1 MPQYANDVLAR
12 VNGLLNIGGDLVKFT
27 GVAQGGGDLVAYD
40 SMPVGGPPSAN
51 YYQDVRAPVTID
63 LTCPIPG
70 EDATAWNTF
79 LDRFMADSSGLSVGA
94 KKFDVVASPS
104 TSGQM
109 MLIGLND
116 MIGRQFTV
124 SSRPKINTQYQQ
136 NAELS
141 VTLTE
146 SGSTSE

>member
-12 VNGLLNIGGDLVKFT
+12 VEGVLNIGGDLVKFT

-70 EDATAWNTF
+70 ADETAWNTF
-79 LDRFMADSSGLSVGA
+79 LDRFMAGSAGLGVGA
-94 KKFDVVASPS
+94 KTFDVVASPS
-104 TSGQM
+104 TTGQM
-109 MLIGLND
+109 MIIGLTD

-124 SSRPKINTQYQQ
+124 SSRPKINVQYQQ

-146 SGSTSE
+146 SGDTA